1 MLIFAG
7 ALILA
12 IGGTPLARRI
22 APRLGLIDR
31 PGARKVHQRPM
42 PRMGGAA
49 IVLASLAAVL
59 IFRDRIEFQ
68 QLVGIML
75 GGAFVSLMGALDD
88 RWGLPALVKLLG
100 QFLAASL
107 LIVAGLSVQM
117 LPWQWLNYGLS
128 ALWIV
133 GVTNAFNLLDN
144 MDGLSSG
151 VAAIAAAFFTLLAAL
166 SDQSYVGALSAAVF
180 GATLGFLI
188 YNFNPASIFMGDS
201 GSLFIGFVLAAIG
214 IKLRFP
220 DNVTF
225 VTWMTP
231 VLVLGVPLF
240 DTTLVVVSRLR
251 RRLNPLTTPGKD
263 HTSHRLVA
271 AGFTTRE
278 AVMIHYLAG
287 GALGVLAIF
296 VTQASAFEG
305 YVASGAAALVAL
317 YALIWLERLF
327 RATAAL
333 TRSSGPAGGAGQE
346 SHAEHGKAGRP

>member
-1 MLIFAG
+1 
-7 ALILA
+7 
-12 IGGTPLARRI
+12 
-22 APRLGLIDR
+22 
-31 PGARKVHQRPM
+31 
-42 PRMGGAA
+42 
-49 IVLASLAAVL
+49 
-59 IFRDRIEFQ
+59 
-68 QLVGIML
+68 
-75 GGAFVSLMGALDD
+75 
-88 RWGLPALVKLLG
+88 
-100 QFLAASL
+100 
-107 LIVAGLSVQM
+107 
-117 LPWQWLNYGLS
+117 
-128 ALWIV
+128 
-133 GVTNAFNLLDN
+133 
-144 MDGLSSG
+144 
-151 VAAIAAAFFTLLAAL
+151 
-166 SDQSYVGALSAAVF
+166 
-180 GATLGFLI
+180 
-188 YNFNPASIFMGDS
+188 MGDS